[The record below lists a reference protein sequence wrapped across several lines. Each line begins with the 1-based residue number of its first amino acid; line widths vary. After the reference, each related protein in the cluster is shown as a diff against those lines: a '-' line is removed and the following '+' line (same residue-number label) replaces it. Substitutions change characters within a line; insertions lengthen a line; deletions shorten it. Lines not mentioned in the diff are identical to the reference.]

1 MKTIILLTFLTAA
14 LSTTAAQAM
23 GAGHNAMQ
31 SAAER
36 RPASTVIA
44 AASCLAVPVAG
55 TEQRAGGAR
64 GSCVVVTRAADSLL
78 AAGTRAHG
86 RTLARSGRSMAPT
99 TLVTQR

>member
-1 MKTIILLTFLTAA
+1 MKTTIILTFLTLA
-14 LSTTAAQAM
+14 LSATAAQAM

-36 RPASTVIA
+36 RPASMVIA

-55 TEQRAGGAR
+55 TEQRAGAAR
-64 GSCVVVTRAADSLL
+64 GSCVVVTRAAGSPV

-86 RTLARSGRSMAPT
+86 RSLARSGRSMTQGTPV
-99 TLVTQR
+99 TLR